1 MLGRQNLE
9 VNMHGA
15 LDGSPIW
22 RRNQHLQPK
31 VPDAAEMMHILQS
44 AWLQYLRDPF
54 NFFFSQPTSL
64 HYNWLAQ
71 AIYGLRFISLLQ
83 TCMIIRFQKSCSQ
96 NLTLLLIYKDLAPI

>member
-31 VPDAAEMMHILQS
+31 VPDAAEIMHILQS
-44 AWLQYLRDPF
+44 ACLQYLRDPF
-54 NFFFSQPTSL
+54 HFFFLTT
-64 HYNWLAQ
+64 NKTA
-71 AIYGLRFISLLQ
+71 LQ
-83 TCMIIRFQKSCSQ
+83 LVGTGHIRF
-96 NLTLLLIYKDLAPI
+96 TL

>member
-15 LDGSPIW
+15 FDGSPIW

-31 VPDAAEMMHILQS
+31 VPDAAEIMQILQS

-54 NFFFSQPTSL
+54 HFFSHNQQDCITIGWRRPYTVYVL
-64 HYNWLAQ
+64 FLYCKLV
-71 AIYGLRFISLLQ
+71 
-83 TCMIIRFQKSCSQ
+83 
-96 NLTLLLIYKDLAPI
+96 